1 MATNALD
8 VALEELFPSVRSV
21 SPNGF
26 NTGEASWSDGKL
38 VLVGVGVGVGV
49 LMSALV
55 VCVLCVYVCAAFG
68 NCVCNGKKNVLWVRC
83 SLFFRGMQKIERVMY
98 QNRLS
103 MHFNRCLTNLMQLLL
118 GLLRVWLHS

>member
-8 VALEELFPSVRSV
+8 VALEELLPSVWSV

-26 NTGEASWSDGKL
+26 NTDDASCSDGRL

-55 VCVLCVYVCAAFG
+55 VCVFRVCTCV
-68 NCVCNGKKNVLWVRC
+68 
-83 SLFFRGMQKIERVMY
+83 
-98 QNRLS
+98 
-103 MHFNRCLTNLMQLLL
+103 LLL
-118 GLLRVWLHS
+118 ETVFAMAKKMYYGYDVLCSSGGCKK